1 MRHKFVSHNNLPRL
15 IVIYAG
21 WGMDERPFESL
32 RRPGYDILV
41 VWDYRSFDIDWSVAA
56 PYDEICLI
64 AWSMG
69 VYAASMS
76 SHGIENKVTAR
87 IAVNGTMTPVDN
99 LRGIPEA
106 IFEGTAA
113 SLDERNLVKFYR
125 RMCGDRATTDAFMAV
140 RPQRGAPELVD
151 ELRAIWPEPVLGNP
165 KAARWDRAIIGRR
178 DAIFP
183 ACNQDRAWAGVP
195 KTFVDAPHYIAL
207 QTVID
212 RFIIDKQ
219 LTETRFEAG
228 RETYNSNATVQIAM
242 IDHLR
247 RLLRATGVERKMS
260 ADYASVAEIGC
271 GTGLLSGYLSSLTRR
286 GRLSLWDITST
297 APDVAAEEFISC
309 DAEIKIS
316 RTQSER
322 YDVIA
327 TSATVQWFNSPGR
340 FLRECAR
347 VLRPGGVVALTTFI
361 KGNMY
366 ELAGITGSSLPLL
379 TLDDWLATLPS
390 EFDILACEV
399 HDYNL
404 SFDDPMSV
412 LRHLKFTGVNALSRS
427 ASPRPGVSRIL
438 SDYPMMLDGR
448 YYLTY
453 KTITM
458 ILQLK

>member
-1 MRHKFVSHNNLPRL
+1 MRYQFVSRNDSPRL

-21 WGMDERPFESL
+21 WGMDARPFETL
-32 RRPGYDILV
+32 CRPGYDILV

-56 PYDEICLI
+56 DYEEICLI

-106 IFEGTAA
+106 IFEGTA
-113 SLDERNLVKFYR
+113 STLDERNLKKFYR

-140 RPQRGAPELVD
+140 MPRRGVDELVD
-151 ELRAIWPEPVLGNP
+151 ELRAIYPEPVLGNT
-165 KAARWDRAIIGRR
+165 KASRWDRAIIGRN

-183 ACNQDRAWAGVP
+183 ACNQDRAWSGVP
-195 KTFVDAPHYIAL
+195 KTFIDAPHYIDL

-212 RFIIDKQ
+212 RFVIDKQ
-219 LTETRFEAG
+219 MTESRFEAG
-228 RETYNSNATVQIAM
+228 RDTYDSNATVQQAM
-242 IDHLR
+242 IEHLK

-286 GRLSLWDITST
+286 GRLSLWDITSA
-297 APDVAAEEFISC
+297 APDVAAEEFVSC
-309 DAEIKIS
+309 DAEIRIG
-316 RTQSER
+316 RTQAAR

-327 TSATVQWFNSPGR
+327 SSSTIQWFNSPGR
-340 FLRECAR
+340 FLRECVR
-347 VLRPGGVVALTTFI
+347 VLRPDGVLAITTFI
-361 KGNMY
+361 KGNMH
-366 ELAGITGSSLPLL
+366 ELAGITGSSLPLM
-379 TLDDWLATLPS
+379 TLDDWMATLPP

-404 SFDDPMSV
+404 SFDDPLSV

-427 ASPRPGVSRIL
+427 ASPRPGVNRIL
-438 SDYPMMLDGR
+438 ADYPMMLDGR

-458 ILQLK
+458 VLQLK